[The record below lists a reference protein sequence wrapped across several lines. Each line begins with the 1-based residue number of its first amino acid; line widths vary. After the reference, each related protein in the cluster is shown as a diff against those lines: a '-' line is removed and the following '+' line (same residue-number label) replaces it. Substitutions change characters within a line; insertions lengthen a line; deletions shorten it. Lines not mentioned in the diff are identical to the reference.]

1 MSHVNLLPEDYIA
14 WRKQRR
20 TSVICAVLFGL
31 VIMGVLAGAV
41 ISERSH
47 RRTREVRERVNQ
59 AYNDAEKLIQ
69 QVQNLEVTQQQMLQK
84 AVLTAALQ
92 ESVLRSHLLARVCQA
107 LPKGSSL
114 LRFELD
120 TKPVQTIVGPEV
132 PNTRFAHAAAGRAP
146 KPEGL
151 TRLDTTITLTGL
163 AGTDVE
169 VARFIAAMARCEL
182 MDTVDLV
189 YSQEKKMDDSMVR
202 EFRVVMRLKGGAELT
217 ELPESARE
225 DGRPVAM
232 LDGRDGEAE

>member
-1 MSHVNLLPEDYIA
+1 MSQVNLLPDDYIA
-14 WRKQRR
+14 WRKQKR
-20 TSVICAVLFGL
+20 TSVICAVLFS
-31 VIMGVLAGAV
+31 VVMMGVLAGAV

-47 RRTREVRERVNQ
+47 RHTREVRERVNQ
-59 AYNDAEKLIQ
+59 AYNDAEKLIR
-69 QVQNLEVTQQQMLQK
+69 QVQNLETTQQQMLQK

-92 ESVLRSHLLARVCQA
+92 ESVLRSYLLAIVCEA

-114 LRFELD
+114 MRFELD
-120 TKPVQTIVGPEV
+120 TKPVQKIVGLEV
-132 PNTRFAHAAAGRAP
+132 PKTRFAEVAAGRGAR
-146 KPEGL
+146 PEGL

-189 YSQEKKMDDSMVR
+189 YSQEKQMGESTVR
-202 EFRVVMRLKGGAELT
+202 EFRIVMRLKGSAELT
-217 ELPESARE
+217 QPAESARE

-232 LDGRDGEAE
+232 LGGRDGEAE

>member
-1 MSHVNLLPEDYIA
+1 MSQVNLLPEDYIT

-20 TSVICAVLFGL
+20 TSVICAVLFG
-31 VIMGVLAGAV
+31 VVMMGVLAGAV

-47 RRTREVRERVNQ
+47 RHTREVRERVNQ

-69 QVQNLEVTQQQMLQK
+69 QVQELEVTQQQMLQK

-92 ESVLRSHLLARVCQA
+92 ESVLRSYLLARVCEA

-114 LRFELD
+114 MRFELD
-120 TKPVQTIVGPEV
+120 TKPVQKIMGPEARK
-132 PNTRFAHAAAGRAP
+132 TRFARAAAGRGAR
-146 KPEGL
+146 PEGL

-169 VARFIAAMARCEL
+169 VGRFIAAMKRCEL

-189 YSQEKKMDDSMVR
+189 YSQEKKMGDSIVR
-202 EFRVVMRLKGGAELT
+202 EFRVVMRLKGSAELT
-217 ELPESARE
+217 QLAESARE
-225 DGRPVAM
+225 DGKPVAM
-232 LDGRDGEAE
+232 LGGRDGEAK